1 MKMITTQR
9 MLRAKVRGR
18 LIILISAIFILLIT
32 FCCDNYF
39 SADIDG
45 FLLGISASALVW
57 AIVELYDFYVETL
70 QTYIDQRDDLLG
82 LLVKHFSALRKFSNV
97 QKYSLLNTEA
107 IAEEISDLTTDV
119 YNYPFVGK
127 IYAMSKE
134 FYDISNYV
142 KRLNWKMVALRHLY
156 ALKPDKTD
164 EFKQEVFKMLVEES
178 YEQNDVNVALK
189 ELCTSN
195 QKYEAIADI
204 DICFSPYPTP
214 DIVSYETK
222 GDLGKKITI
231 FGDNAGQTLYKTLI
245 PRKDFEQI
253 FSAKVRW
260 YIVINLL
267 CRTIEKEE
275 K

>member
-9 MLRAKVRGR
+9 MLRAKVCGR
-18 LIILISAIFILLIT
+18 LSILILAIVVSIVT
-32 FCCDNYF
+32 FCCK
-39 SADIDG
+39 SCLPKTMDG
-45 FLLGISASALVW
+45 FLYGISASALVW

-70 QTYIDQRDDLLG
+70 QIYIDQRDDFLG
-82 LLVKHFSALRKFSNV
+82 LLVKHFSTLRKFSNV

-156 ALKPDKTD
+156 ALKSDKTD
-164 EFKQEVFKMLVEES
+164 DFKQEVFKMLVEES
-178 YEQNDVNVALK
+178 YEQSDINNALR
-189 ELCTSN
+189 ELCTLDP
-195 QKYEAIADI
+195 KYRAIADI

-267 CRTIEKEE
+267 CRTIETEE